1 MRNKGTDEL
10 SFSSWKVSVSV
21 SVKFP
26 RVYCFQLLF
35 KFPLSRRRD
44 NVYAK
49 SSAYNYAPLISL
61 NLVLNE
67 INHENE
73 SDPIG
78 LLTLL

>member
-1 MRNKGTDEL
+1 MSYHFHRGKFRSQFRLNFREYTV
-10 SFSSWKVSVSV
+10 SS
-21 SVKFP
+21 
-26 RVYCFQLLF
+26 YCSNFRY
-35 KFPLSRRRD
+35 PVARYRD